1 MKNLLAQ
8 IDIKWWF
15 EQPLRNQS
23 LDEIETK
30 EAIDSLLLIHDP
42 LMTQVKGQPTN
53 IQRNLYQEKEKEQS
67 TCREPSP
74 FE

>member
-15 EQPLRNQS
+15 EQPLQNQS

-30 EAIDSLLLIHDP
+30 EAIDSLLLVHDP

-53 IQRNLYQEKEKEQS
+53 IQ
-67 TCREPSP
+67 
-74 FE
+74 

>member
-15 EQPLRNQS
+15 KQPLQNQS

-30 EAIDSLLLIHDP
+30 EAIDSLLFVHDP

-53 IQRNLYQEKEKEQS
+53 IQ
-67 TCREPSP
+67 
-74 FE
+74 